1 MRMKKFFYFE
11 IVADSKD
18 YYGDIWLYLPQPFPV
33 RTLQKAIIFFSTK
46 KSSWHNTSDYRYFS
60 YFITLTLFQCLN
72 IVSETFVIC
81 VESCNYHQIL
91 DREPEGTP

>member
-33 RTLQKAIIFFSTK
+33 RTLQKAIIFFQ
-46 KSSWHNTSDYRYFS
+46 Y
-60 YFITLTLFQCLN
+60 
-72 IVSETFVIC
+72 
-81 VESCNYHQIL
+81 
-91 DREPEGTP
+91 